1 MQNAKIQDLTPIIE
15 HLFWWVPE
23 KERTSLSDDSIVEAV
38 LSNGDEKMVKQL
50 FDVFGIEKV
59 AETFNR
65 QISGRRINY
74 RPRTV
79 NYFRLYF
86 QRHAQRHPNGKA
98 GQTPPPDQGILPGLL
113 SGRRHCHRPVSG
125 ASSLYR
131 FCRSI
136 GFR

>member
-1 MQNAKIQDLTPIIE
+1 MQNVKVQDLTPIIE

-23 KERTSLSDDSIVEAV
+23 KDKSSLSDDAIVEAV

-59 AETFNR
+59 AKTFNR

-79 NYFRLYF
+79 NYFRQYF
-86 QRHAQRHPNGKA
+86 QRHAQGYSNGKT
-98 GQTPPPDQGILPGLL
+98 G
-113 SGRRHCHRPVSG
+113 
-125 ASSLYR
+125 
-131 FCRSI
+131 
-136 GFR
+136 

>member
-1 MQNAKIQDLTPIIE
+1 MQNEKIQDLIPIIE

-23 KERTSLSDDSIVEAV
+23 KERTSLSDDAIVEAV
-38 LSNGDEKMVKQL
+38 LSNGNEKMVQQL

-79 NYFRLYF
+79 NYFRQYF
-86 QRHAQRHPNGKA
+86 QRHAQGYSNGKT
-98 GQTPPPDQGILPGLL
+98 G
-113 SGRRHCHRPVSG
+113 
-125 ASSLYR
+125 
-131 FCRSI
+131 
-136 GFR
+136 

>member
-1 MQNAKIQDLTPIIE
+1 MQNVKIQDLTSIIE

-23 KERTSLSDDSIVEAV
+23 KEKTSLSDDAIVEAV

-79 NYFRLYF
+79 NYFRQYF
-86 QRHAQRHPNGKA
+86 QRHAQRYSNGET
-98 GQTPPPDQGILPGLL
+98 G
-113 SGRRHCHRPVSG
+113 
-125 ASSLYR
+125 
-131 FCRSI
+131 
-136 GFR
+136 